1 MQRNY
6 NLAELLEKKSARQ
19 PRERGLRCPNRRQRN
34 GVAPHL
40 AAALVAW
47 HSGRGG
53 LGLHTTAVGPHLS
66 TPLWPAVEATSKA
79 RTARGSRREVRREAR
94 TTHHCHA
101 PTPST
106 VCQWC
111 DEQNAPSM
119 STYMQ
124 GDPVAAVALHHHS
137 ANRILPGPM
146 PVVSAQMWK
155 RDQQLT
161 KAKDED
167 DKMKSRGNGENHSK
181 G

>member
-1 MQRNY
+1 
-6 NLAELLEKKSARQ
+6 
-19 PRERGLRCPNRRQRN
+19 
-34 GVAPHL
+34 
-40 AAALVAW
+40 
-47 HSGRGG
+47 
-53 LGLHTTAVGPHLS
+53 
-66 TPLWPAVEATSKA
+66 
-79 RTARGSRREVRREAR
+79 
-94 TTHHCHA
+94 
-101 PTPST
+101 
-106 VCQWC
+106 
-111 DEQNAPSM
+111 M
-119 STYMQ
+119 STYTQ

>member
-6 NLAELLEKKSARQ
+6 NLTELLEKKSARR
-19 PRERGLRCPNRRQRN
+19 PRERGLRCATADRGMGWLLTSPQ
-34 GVAPHL
+34 
-40 AAALVAW
+40 

-119 STYMQ
+119 STYTQ